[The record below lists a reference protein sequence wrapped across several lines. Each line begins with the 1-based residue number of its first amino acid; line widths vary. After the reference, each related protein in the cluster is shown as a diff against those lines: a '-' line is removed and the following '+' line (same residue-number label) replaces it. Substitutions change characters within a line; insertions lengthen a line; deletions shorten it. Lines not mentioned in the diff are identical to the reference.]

1 MTTPTSPGTSLGASP
16 TPHDAAALFSR
27 LLARG
32 IVRLDDEAQLAALGG
47 GGDALV
53 LFLEDPVRVPESWDV
68 AVVLPEVL
76 AGLARAG
83 RVVAAGFVPPE
94 LGRRW
99 QARFG
104 FRLWPTLLL
113 LRGGALVGAIE
124 GMRDWAEY
132 EAQIPVLLDSPV
144 QERRVA
150 LPVAAPAGER
160 GCG

>member
-1 MTTPTSPGTSLGASP
+1 MTLPLGASP
-16 TPHDAAALFSR
+16 TPHDAAALHQR

-32 IVRLDDEAQLAALGG
+32 IARLDDEAQLAALGA

-76 AGLARAG
+76 SGLARAG
-83 RVVAAGFVPPE
+83 RAVPAAFVPPE
-94 LGRRW
+94 LGRQLSGRY
-99 QARFG
+99 G
-104 FRLWPTLLL
+104 FRLFPSLVA
-113 LRGGALVGAIE
+113 LRGGALVGVIE

-132 EAQIPVLLDSPV
+132 EAQIPLLLDSPV